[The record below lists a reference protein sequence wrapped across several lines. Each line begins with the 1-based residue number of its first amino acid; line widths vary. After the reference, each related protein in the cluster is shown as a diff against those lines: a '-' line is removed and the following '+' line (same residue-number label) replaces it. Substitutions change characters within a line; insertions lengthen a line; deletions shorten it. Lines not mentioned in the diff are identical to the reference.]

1 MNILN
6 LLPRISYTGSR
17 KDRYS
22 IMKISKFAKL
32 SVTCAALLAA
42 GFILETGSAIPAFA
56 DQTVSGQSA
65 AASGI
70 SYEGLLLTVDGHTID
85 LAAYETLTDVI
96 MNAYPYGDWVIAEG
110 HVNPHRSNYFLY
122 NRNSGMVDH
131 ILSGANLTWARDDIT
146 TAVYS
151 AFNEVYDFK
160 GNVIGTTI
168 AEVDS
173 ISLNADGTEAT
184 VTDSDGAAYT
194 FEVDQSDR
202 AIYRYTDYLKAPGP
216 GRWAALAETAPKDAL
231 ALVIVNP
238 PADVGAFLPAV
249 SVVDADA
256 SDVLFI
262 IPLQGGTTIRLDDAE
277 YDPASGDFRSTGTI
291 TEVKPAKGGSFG
303 VQITVPEGVPSR
315 LVYVSAGGAYGMFPV
330 SVISGATDK
339 CSTFITGTAAGS
351 QAASGKAGT
360 ESAFDA
366 ADSYMDLL
374 FKYKEAEQGAYS
386 EEQLEAIK
394 LHTELR
400 QHGWPGEGTSSAVS
414 YRFFD
419 VNGDG
424 VNELIISY
432 YGNII
437 DIYAV
442 GGGHLNYAYGGL
454 YRGEASLH
462 EGGLLEELFAPS
474 MNHASTT
481 WYRFDP
487 AAGFYFPAF
496 RRDYKVTQDEPE
508 DVHYYTFPYETD
520 KEGALR
526 QYLAGGEDREWMWKY
541 SSEIT
546 KEAYDALC
554 ATSGS
559 IQLPEGSKFADFR
572 GL

>member
-1 MNILN
+1 
-6 LLPRISYTGSR
+6 
-17 KDRYS
+17 
-22 IMKISKFAKL
+22 MKINKFAKL
-32 SVTCAALLAA
+32 SVTCAALLVA
-42 GFILETGSAIPAFA
+42 GCILETVSAIPAFA
-56 DQTVSGQSA
+56 DQAASGQSSA
-65 AASGI
+65 AAAGI

-96 MNAYPYGDWVIAEG
+96 MDAWPYGDWVIVEG

-122 NRNSGMVDH
+122 NRNSGMVDQ
-131 ILSGANLTWARDDIT
+131 IISGANLTWAGGDIT
-146 TAVYS
+146 TSVYS

-160 GNVIGTTI
+160 GNVIGTTN

-173 ISLNADGTEAT
+173 ISLNADGTSAT
-184 VTDSDGAAYT
+184 VTDFDGATYT

-216 GRWAALAETAPKDAL
+216 GRWAAFAETAPKDAL

-249 SVVDADA
+249 TAVDADA
-256 SDVLFI
+256 PDSLFI
-262 IPLQGGTTIRLDDAE
+262 IPLQADTAVRLDDAE
-277 YDPASGDFRSTGTI
+277 YDPASGNFRSTGTI
-291 TEVKPAKGGSFG
+291 TEAKPAKGESFG
-303 VQITVPEGVPSR
+303 VRITVPEGVPSR
-315 LVYVSAGGAYGMFPV
+315 LVYVSAGGASGMFPV

-339 CSTFITGTAAGS
+339 CSTFVTGTAAVS
-351 QAASGKAGT
+351 NTASGEAGT
-360 ESAFDA
+360 GSEFDA
-366 ADSYMDLL
+366 ADSFMDLL

-386 EEQLEAIK
+386 EEQLKAMN
-394 LHTELR
+394 LR
-400 QHGWPGEGTSSAVS
+400 TGLTQHGWPWSGAASEAS

-424 VNELIISY
+424 LNELIISY

-442 GGGHLNYAYGGL
+442 GGDRLNYAYGGL

-496 RRDYKVTQDEPE
+496 RMDYQVTQNEPE

-520 KEGALR
+520 KEGTVR
-526 QYLAGGEDREWMWKY
+526 RYLAGGEDQEWMWKY